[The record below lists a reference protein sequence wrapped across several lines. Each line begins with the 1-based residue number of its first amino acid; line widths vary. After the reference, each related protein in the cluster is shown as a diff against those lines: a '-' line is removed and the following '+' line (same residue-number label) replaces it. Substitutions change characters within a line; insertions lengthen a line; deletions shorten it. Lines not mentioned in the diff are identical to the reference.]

1 MNETIWGLPYFYF
14 LIGHRGVGKSTFL
27 SQLSSRYPSLSCYDL
42 DQEIERFSGH
52 PVGEL
57 FVRHGEPAFRKLE
70 KQILQGL
77 LNKASPGS
85 VIALGAG
92 FELDEFSFP
101 PSSLFHWLRRVSDS
115 KGRIFFNRPLLPSWG
130 ADGAEKQDPYLRSYL
145 ERFEVREERYR
156 RWASLEWLLPEGF
169 EWHTDW
175 QWGRRDLRG
184 AIVTL
189 TPWFLERPERQLW
202 LSIFENFYVEVRSD
216 LLGPD
221 ETRKL
226 LKSCHPSVRKIFS
239 LRPMMR
245 PEWVQDVSFIWDVL
259 DCDQSLLPPVVSAA
273 GLNKEGA
280 VFKLPLASARPVTLS
295 SSQTDPKRSLSH
307 ESEARASTPNE
318 IKEWVLKIWQNFS
331 GRKILSSHT
340 STPPIDHSGVA
351 EDWILKWS
359 PLISSWL
366 EVKQAL
372 VWMLEWKKQGRQAF
386 LAPRWAECMRE
397 HEQSFWLREYLL
409 TQQQGHFIRF
419 DGMGSY
425 SGQLPWND
433 YQHFACSRSLGGDL
447 LKSRGSEVNRF
458 MAVLGEPVS
467 HSHSPAFHERYS
479 LKKNAMFLRIPLG
492 QEDLKPSPSQEGS
505 FAFSVLAM
513 LPITQAAI
521 TAPLKKSWINS
532 GGLQKAAFPVN
543 TWIVPQKGSSWG
555 QNKESSIF
563 YNTDLVALLWLW
575 KLWQEKGLDYWLK
588 EDLSVWRQDWEQGVQ
603 VMQSC
608 GLPWPAVTWSFDE
621 GRKAR
626 TLYQAFVKNFVRIFN
641 IQNPQLPFYIYG
653 QGAMGD
659 ILHMIFP
666 EAISVGV
673 REGQAK
679 GIGFAQTRGD
689 LDFNKQ
695 GVSSGLIWAGGP
707 EASYQLWLEQ
717 ELAWIWDMNYHE
729 WSIARSLALQK
740 NVPYLS
746 GRSLFVIQAW
756 WQQRLWG
763 IDEK

>member
-1 MNETIWGLPYFYF
+1 
-14 LIGHRGVGKSTFL
+14 
-27 SQLSSRYPSLSCYDL
+27 
-42 DQEIERFSGH
+42 
-52 PVGEL
+52 
-57 FVRHGEPAFRKLE
+57 
-70 KQILQGL
+70 
-77 LNKASPGS
+77 
-85 VIALGAG
+85 
-92 FELDEFSFP
+92 
-101 PSSLFHWLRRVSDS
+101 
-115 KGRIFFNRPLLPSWG
+115 
-130 ADGAEKQDPYLRSYL
+130 
-145 ERFEVREERYR
+145 
-156 RWASLEWLLPEGF
+156 
-169 EWHTDW
+169 
-175 QWGRRDLRG
+175 
-184 AIVTL
+184 
-189 TPWFLERPERQLW
+189 
-202 LSIFENFYVEVRSD
+202 
-216 LLGPD
+216 
-221 ETRKL
+221 
-226 LKSCHPSVRKIFS
+226 
-239 LRPMMR
+239 
-245 PEWVQDVSFIWDVL
+245 
-259 DCDQSLLPPVVSAA
+259 
-273 GLNKEGA
+273 
-280 VFKLPLASARPVTLS
+280 
-295 SSQTDPKRSLSH
+295 
-307 ESEARASTPNE
+307 
-318 IKEWVLKIWQNFS
+318 
-331 GRKILSSHT
+331 
-340 STPPIDHSGVA
+340 
-351 EDWILKWS
+351 
-359 PLISSWL
+359 
-366 EVKQAL
+366 
-372 VWMLEWKKQGRQAF
+372 
-386 LAPRWAECMRE
+386 
-397 HEQSFWLREYLL
+397 
-409 TQQQGHFIRF
+409 
-419 DGMGSY
+419 
-425 SGQLPWND
+425 
-433 YQHFACSRSLGGDL
+433 
-447 LKSRGSEVNRF
+447 
-458 MAVLGEPVS
+458 
-467 HSHSPAFHERYS
+467 
-479 LKKNAMFLRIPLG
+479 
-492 QEDLKPSPSQEGS
+492 
-505 FAFSVLAM
+505 
-513 LPITQAAI
+513 
-521 TAPLKKSWINS
+521 
-532 GGLQKAAFPVN
+532 FPVN